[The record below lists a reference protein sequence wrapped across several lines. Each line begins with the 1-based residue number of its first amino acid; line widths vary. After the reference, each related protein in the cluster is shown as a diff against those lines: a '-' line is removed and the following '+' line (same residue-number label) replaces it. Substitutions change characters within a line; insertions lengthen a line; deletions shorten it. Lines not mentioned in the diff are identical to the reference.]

1 MKSILSLALTLAV
14 TAAAVG
20 SPQHWQGPA
29 GAAWPPT
36 APHPAVVRVMS
47 PLADGAAFGSGT
59 LVSVNRHC
67 GLVVTNWH
75 VVRDA
80 TGQILVTFP
89 DGFRSGATVLRVDR
103 DWDLA
108 ALVVWRPNVSPVP
121 LSADA
126 PRPGDALTIA
136 GYGSGNYRTASGR
149 CTQYVAPGTNRPFE
163 MVELSAAARNGDSG
177 GPIFNSRGELA
188 GVLFG
193 SASGR
198 TTGSYCGRVRGF
210 LAPIVDDFRRAD
222 AIWIAQHPPGDS
234 ALQAVLA
241 AGPPAAVGPGSP
253 HGFGYVPPG
262 GLMPARPLQG
272 AAAPSSVTAE
282 IGSSQPA
289 ATMPLDSRA
298 QPAWPPG
305 LTEPQASAL
314 APGSTEQRP
323 LAPAATPAVSE
334 SSPPQGST
342 RLDQIKT
349 VLAVIGGFLLLLH
362 ALRLLGS
369 LGGK

>member
-1 MKSILSLALTLAV
+1 MKSFLSLALVLAV
-14 TAAAVG
+14 TAAAAG
-20 SPQHWQGPA
+20 SPLLGQGPA
-29 GAAWPPT
+29 GSAWPPM
-36 APHPAVVRVMS
+36 APHPAVVRVTS

-59 LVSVNRHC
+59 LVAANRNC

-89 DGFRSGATVLRVDR
+89 DGFRSGATVLRADR

-108 ALVVWRPNVSPVP
+108 ALVVWRPNAAPVS

-126 PRPGDALTIA
+126 PRPGDPLTIA
-136 GYGSGNYRTASGR
+136 GYGSGDYRATSGR

-163 MVELSAAARNGDSG
+163 MVELSTSARNGDSG

-198 TTGSYCGRVRGF
+198 TTGSYCGRVRWF
-210 LAPIVDDFRRAD
+210 LGPILDDFRRAD
-222 AIWIAQHPPGDS
+222 ALWIAQHPPGDATRQVAMS
-234 ALQAVLA
+234 AGL
-241 AGPPAAVGPGSP
+241 PVGPGTPQVSSLFP
-253 HGFGYVPPG
+253 TGGPMPG
-262 GLMPARPLQG
+262 RPVQQS
-272 AAAPSSVTAE
+272 AAPSPVTAS
-282 IGSSQPA
+282 IGNPQPPA
-289 ATMPLDSRA
+289 MTPPGSRA
-298 QPAWPPG
+298 QPECA
-305 LTEPQASAL
+305 
-314 APGSTEQRP
+314 APLVP
-323 LAPAATPAVSE
+323 LPAVSSQASE
-334 SSPPQGST
+334 PQGST

-349 VLAVIGGFLLLLH
+349 VLAAIGGFLLLVH

>member
-1 MKSILSLALTLAV
+1 M
-14 TAAAVG
+14 
-20 SPQHWQGPA
+20 
-29 GAAWPPT
+29 

-59 LVSVNRHC
+59 LVAVNRNC

-80 TGQILVTFP
+80 AGQIFVTFP

-108 ALVVWRPNVSPVP
+108 ALVVWRPSAAPVS
-121 LSADA
+121 LSANA
-126 PRPGDALTIA
+126 PRPGDPLTIA
-136 GYGSGNYRTASGR
+136 GYGSGDYRTASGR

-163 MVELSAAARNGDSG
+163 MVELSARARNGDSG

-198 TTGSYCGRVRGF
+198 TTGSYCGRVRWF
-210 LAPIVDDFRRAD
+210 LGPIVDDFRRAD
-222 AIWIAQHPPGDS
+222 ALWIAQHPPGDS
-234 ALQAVLA
+234 TLQAALSARGPV
-241 AGPPAAVGPGSP
+241 AGGPASP
-253 HGFGYVPPG
+253 QASGYFPPG
-262 GLMPARPLQG
+262 GPLPARPVQPP
-272 AAAPSSVTAE
+272 AAPSSVMAA
-282 IGSSQPA
+282 IGTPQPPA
-289 ATMPLDSRA
+289 VTPQGAPA
-298 QPAWPPG
+298 QPAVAAPLLPP
-305 LTEPQASAL
+305 SI
-314 APGSTEQRP
+314 
-323 LAPAATPAVSE
+323 APAAASGSSE
-334 SSPPQGST
+334 PQGST

-349 VLAVIGGFLLLLH
+349 VLAAIGGFLLLLH